1 MLEVGSVLPDF
12 KTFNQEGESVSSKNF
27 IGKKLIVFFYPKAST
42 PTCTVEVCN
51 LRDYFQDLVKE
62 GFELVGVSADTEKR
76 QKNFHTKNSL
86 PFDLLADESA
96 SIAKLFGVWKEKT
109 NFGKTYMGIVRTTFV
124 FDEKGTLIR
133 RIDKV
138 QSKAAAQQI
147 LEGN

>member
-12 KTFNQEGESVSSKNF
+12 TTVNQEGVSVSSKNF
-27 IGKKLIVFFYPKAST
+27 IGKKLIIFFYPKAST

-62 GFELVGVSADTEKR
+62 GFELVGVSADSEKR
-76 QKNFHTKNSL
+76 QKNFHTKNNL

-96 SIAKLFGVWKEKT
+96 SIAKLFGVWKEKK

-124 FDEKGTLIR
+124 FDEKGTLVR

-147 LEGN
+147 LEVN